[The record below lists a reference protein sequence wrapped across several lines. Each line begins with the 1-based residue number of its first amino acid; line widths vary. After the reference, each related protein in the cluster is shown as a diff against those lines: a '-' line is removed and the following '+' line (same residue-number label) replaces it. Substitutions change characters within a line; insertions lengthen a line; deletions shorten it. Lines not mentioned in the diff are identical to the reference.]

1 MSKYFDGLLA
11 SSAYMSSVRQGGVVL
26 LNAGRHAPEIAAH
39 IVQRAPLAPCQC
51 EPVEVPVELTV
62 PLASVVILHAGLSG
76 CSVGSLIWVSQ
87 GNGADIYKFDGPPQL
102 SYFGMPL
109 VTNLI
114 DDKSPLIQYDS
125 TWLPGNT
132 VDDISADQYAV
143 FTSYYLGTFSTNN
156 VTNGQAS
163 FSFNGTGVWVYG
175 ARRLN
180 HAPYYYVQLDDVTWG
195 PYNGVSTTQAFMQP
209 IFNDSGLTQKMH
221 TLTLMNHGSGG
232 NNYVDIDL
240 IVWQSEVGKSDQQVI
255 RETIQ
260 DTDSRFQYHNS
271 AWSSSPSDAKF
282 YNNGTGHYTEVDG
295 ATVTLTFTVGSTTS
309 YLFGHGITRSIPR
322 MVTLFGAIGTSNGLY
337 SVQLD
342 GGNATQYNGTAFLPF
357 YGVTLFHAD
366 NLGSGQHQVT
376 LTNTASVTG
385 QRLSIDYAIVSTLF
399 SDTSSNSISYQLS
412 TGDIVGITFCGAIAS
427 LMINFTTLALLESHP
442 GRWWLFRHR

>member
-1 MSKYFDGLLA
+1 
-11 SSAYMSSVRQGGVVL
+11 
-26 LNAGRHAPEIAAH
+26 
-39 IVQRAPLAPCQC
+39 
-51 EPVEVPVELTV
+51 
-62 PLASVVILHAGLSG
+62 
-76 CSVGSLIWVSQ
+76 
-87 GNGADIYKFDGPPQL
+87 
-102 SYFGMPL
+102 MPL

-132 VDDISADQYAV
+132 VDDISADQY
-143 FTSYYLGTFSTNN
+143 YLGTFSTNN

-163 FSFNGTGVWVYG
+163 FSFNGTGVWAYG
-175 ARRLN
+175 ARRFN
-180 HAPYYYVQLDDVTWG
+180 HATYYYVQLDDVTWG

-255 RETIQ
+255 RETVQ

-282 YNNGTGHYTEVDG
+282 YSNGTGHYTEVDG
-295 ATVTLTFTVGSTTS
+295 ATVTLTFTGE
-309 YLFGHGITRSIPR
+309 

-385 QRLSIDYAIVSTLF
+385 QQLSIDYAIVSTL
-399 SDTSSNSISYQLS
+399 SGDTSSNSISYQLS
-412 TGDIVGITFCGAIAS
+412 TGDIVGITFCGAIAVLAFFLAFS
-427 LMINFTTLALLESHP
+427 LWRKLKGFKELNDQLYDIGITREPPGTLMAFSTSMETRLAGLVRRDASSMPDAELPSLGAVSEGVTPFPISPGPSDSISQSSGKPLPETRRQRGPPSTPKRRPRAPPAQNADSAESP
-442 GRWWLFRHR
+442 SPVQTEDRKSVV

>member
-1 MSKYFDGLLA
+1 
-11 SSAYMSSVRQGGVVL
+11 
-26 LNAGRHAPEIAAH
+26 
-39 IVQRAPLAPCQC
+39 
-51 EPVEVPVELTV
+51 
-62 PLASVVILHAGLSG
+62 
-76 CSVGSLIWVSQ
+76 
-87 GNGADIYKFDGPPQL
+87 
-102 SYFGMPL
+102 MPL

-125 TWLPGNT
+125 TWIPGNSMG
-132 VDDISADQYAV
+132 DPYADR
-143 FTSYYLGTFSTNN
+143 YYLGTFSTNN

-163 FSFNGTGVWVYG
+163 FSFNGTGVWIYG
-175 ARRLN
+175 AKRSN
-180 HAPYYYVQLDDVTWG
+180 HATYYYVQLDGVTWG

-221 TLTLMNHGSGG
+221 TLTLTNQGSGS

-240 IVWQSEVGKSDQQVI
+240 IVWQSEVGNSDQQVI
-255 RETIQ
+255 RETVQ

-282 YNNGTGHYTEVDG
+282 YSNGTGHYTEVDG
-295 ATVTLTFTVGSTTS
+295 AAVTLTFTGE
-309 YLFGHGITRSIPR
+309 

-385 QRLSIDYAIVSTLF
+385 QQLSIDYAIVSTL
-399 SDTSSNSISYQLS
+399 SDDTSSNAISYQLS
-412 TGDIVGITFCGAIAS
+412 TGDIVGIALCGAIAVLAFVLAFS
-427 LMINFTTLALLESHP
+427 LWRKLKGFKELNDQLYDIGITREPPGTLVAFSTSMETRPVSLVRRDASSMPDAVSEGVTPFPSSGTSDPISQSSGKPLPETRRQTGSLSSTPTPKRRRARAPPAQNTDSAESP
-442 GRWWLFRHR
+442 SPVQTEPPNYVDVV

>member
-1 MSKYFDGLLA
+1 
-11 SSAYMSSVRQGGVVL
+11 
-26 LNAGRHAPEIAAH
+26 
-39 IVQRAPLAPCQC
+39 
-51 EPVEVPVELTV
+51 
-62 PLASVVILHAGLSG
+62 
-76 CSVGSLIWVSQ
+76 
-87 GNGADIYKFDGPPQL
+87 
-102 SYFGMPL
+102 MPL

-125 TWLPGNT
+125 TWIPGNSM
-132 VDDISADQYAV
+132 DDASADQ
-143 FTSYYLGTFSTNN
+143 YYLGTFSTNN

-240 IVWQSEVGKSDQQVI
+240 LGPNALFLLRLEVPSPHM
-255 RETIQ
+255 ETVQ

-282 YNNGTGHYTEVDG
+282 YSNGTGHYTEVDG
-295 ATVTLTFTVGSTTS
+295 ATVTLTFTGE
-309 YLFGHGITRSIPR
+309 

-385 QRLSIDYAIVSTLF
+385 QQLSIDYAIVSTLS

-412 TGDIVGITFCGAIAS
+412 TGDIVGITFCGAIAVLAFFLAFS
-427 LMINFTTLALLESHP
+427 LWRKLKGFKELNDQLYDIGITRESPGTLVAFSTSMETRPASLVRRDASSMPDAELPSLGAVSEGVTPFPISPGPSDSISQPSGKPLPETRRQRGPPSTPKRRPRASPTHSAESP
-442 GRWWLFRHR
+442 SPVQTEPPNYVDVV